1 MIHTHKAP
9 AMAGALFFCN
19 GEIKKRQPRNPSTA
33 YGGPPPFAREAWIL
47 QPILQGPYAS
57 SINRPM
63 LSFPSDPWAPP
74 DNCRIMHTVSQEL
87 YHIFACL
94 HSGLPK
100 NMAFFQDRKWRQM
113 AGRAISPSARSTGRH
128 IIAPRAADC
137 RPYKEIKAKRILS
150 IAHKKPPGPYG
161 PGGSLSY
168 GKRKIICRFDTTQK
182 YLRWYCLHTRYGR
195 SAPRSGCRWPTG
207 YP

>member
-33 YGGPPPFAREAWIL
+33 YGGPPPNRCPSPLSLRDISPHCGESPFAREAWIL

-63 LSFPSDPWAPP
+63 LSFPSDPWVPA

-94 HSGLPK
+94 HSGLQK
-100 NMAFFQDRKWRQM
+100 NMAFFQDRKWRQT
-113 AGRAISPSARSTGRH
+113 AERASTLQKNKSQTDLIHR
-128 IIAPRAADC
+128 
-137 RPYKEIKAKRILS
+137 
-150 IAHKKPPGPYG
+150 
-161 PGGSLSY
+161 
-168 GKRKIICRFDTTQK
+168 TQK
-182 YLRWYCLHTRYGR
+182 TARAL
-195 SAPRSGCRWPTG
+195 RSGRFPLLRQAKDHL
-207 YP
+207 PI

>member
-1 MIHTHKAP
+1 
-9 AMAGALFFCN
+9 MAGALFFCN
-19 GEIKKRQPRNPSTA
+19 GDRAI
-33 YGGPPPFAREAWIL
+33 PPPPTAVPLPL
-47 QPILQGPYAS
+47 QGRLGFYNRFLQGPYAF

-74 DNCRIMHTVSQEL
+74 DSCRIMHTVSQEL
-87 YHIFACL
+87 YHIFPFL
-94 HSGLPK
+94 HSGLQK
-100 NMAFFQDRKWRQM
+100 NMVFFQDRKWRRM
-113 AGRAISPSARSTGRH
+113 AGRAIPLPARSAGRH

-150 IAHKKPPGPYG
+150 IAHKKPPGPFG

-168 GKRKIICRFDTTQK
+168 GKRKIICRFDTTQR

>member
-1 MIHTHKAP
+1 MIDTHKAP

-63 LSFPSDPWAPP
+63 LSFPSGPWAPP
-74 DNCRIMHTVSQEL
+74 DSCRIMHTVSQEL

-94 HSGLPK
+94 HSGLQK
-100 NMAFFQDRKWRQM
+100 NMAFFQDRKWRRM
-113 AGRAISPSARSTGRH
+113 AERASTLQKNKSQTDLIPH
-128 IIAPRAADC
+128 
-137 RPYKEIKAKRILS
+137 
-150 IAHKKPPGPYG
+150 
-161 PGGSLSY
+161 
-168 GKRKIICRFDTTQK
+168 TQK
-182 YLRWYCLHTRYGR
+182 TARAL
-195 SAPRSGCRWPTG
+195 RSGRFPLLRQAKDHL
-207 YP
+207 PI

>member
-1 MIHTHKAP
+1 MIDTHKAP
-9 AMAGALFFCN
+9 AMAGALFFCD

-63 LSFPSDPWAPP
+63 LSFPSDPWAPR

-94 HSGLPK
+94 HSGLQK
-100 NMAFFQDRKWRQM
+100 NMAFFQDGNRRRM
-113 AGRAISPSARSTGRH
+113 TGHASTLQ
-128 IIAPRAADC
+128 
-137 RPYKEIKAKRILS
+137 KIKAKRILS

-168 GKRKIICRFDTTQK
+168 GKRKIICRFDTTQR